1 MKTTTSMKHVVR
13 RLGAVAALALPFLAG
28 AGCSTYK
35 YFDINVSFDSSGS
48 TAFDDSSVGQIH
60 RCVVIVTGADKST
73 FEISHCPSM
82 STVAPFESG
91 DFEYSTFASS
101 GTLDFELD
109 AYVGLKE
116 TPDCL
121 AGKGTSA
128 IAVTGA
134 TTITGNLVVEKV
146 GPQSSC
152 NPNVTPVTGGDGG
165 P

>member
-1 MKTTTSMKHVVR
+1 MKSPMKNVVR

-28 AGCSTYK
+28 EGCSTYK
-35 YFDINVSFDSSGS
+35 YFDINVSFASSGS
-48 TAFDDSSVGQIH
+48 TAFDDASVGQIH
-60 RCVVIVTGADKST
+60 TCVVNVTGADKST

-82 STVAPFESG
+82 NTAAPFESG

-101 GTLDFELD
+101 GTLNFELD
-109 AYVGLKE
+109 AYVGLKQ

-128 IAVTGA
+128 ISVSGA
-134 TTITGNLVVEKV
+134 TTIGGTLVVQKV

-152 NPNVTPVTGGDGG
+152 NPSVTPVTGGDGG
-165 P
+165 